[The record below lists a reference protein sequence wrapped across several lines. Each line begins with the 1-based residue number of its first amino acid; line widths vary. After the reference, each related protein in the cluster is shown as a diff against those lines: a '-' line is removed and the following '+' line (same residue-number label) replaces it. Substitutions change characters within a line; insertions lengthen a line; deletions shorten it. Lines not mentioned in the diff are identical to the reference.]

1 MLAAPAASIENPTEV
16 TLETVD
22 QSGKASGIDEVKVG
36 RTSELTNRSLE
47 SIERV

>member
-1 MLAAPAASIENPTEV
+1 VLAVAAASIENPTEV

-36 RTSELTNRSLE
+36 RISELTNRNLE
-47 SIERV
+47 LIERV